1 MKQGE
6 PADDSAA
13 QDPAELGQ
21 ARPGRRRRQV
31 LHLAASAALLVAT
44 VWWVD
49 PASLASQLRALEPA
63 WLLAGLAV
71 SLPLYLLLAA
81 RWWFT
86 ARRTLAPLTYRR
98 ALLEMYLST
107 FLNQT
112 LPLGVAGDA
121 LRAVRHGRRL
131 RADGDPRGLGR
142 AVRTLLIERLGGL
155 AALGLAVA
163 LAAASLVDRDHWL
176 AGVAGIEALV
186 IAIAVAVVAAAGGR
200 RRIVGAALTELG
212 QDARRALFARGALP
226 VQLALA
232 AGTIAS
238 LIAIFY
244 TSGRATGFGL
254 DPLAVAQV
262 APIVLAAT
270 SLPLAFAGWGV
281 REAVTAAIWG
291 ALGLEPAAGAA
302 IALTF
307 GLLSLVASV
316 PGLAVWL
323 AART

>member
-1 MKQGE
+1 MKQSWLSDDGAEDRAERFE
-6 PADDSAA
+6 P
-13 QDPAELGQ
+13 
-21 ARPGRRRRQV
+21 RPGWRRRQV
-31 LHLAASAALLVAT
+31 LHLVASLALLVAT
-44 VWWVD
+44 AWWVD
-49 PASLASQLRALEPA
+49 PLSLASQLRALEPA
-63 WLLAGLAV
+63 WLLLGLAL
-71 SLPLYLLLAA
+71 SGPLYLLLAA

-86 ARRTLAPLTYRR
+86 ARRTLAPLGFRR
-98 ALLEMYLST
+98 ALSEMYLST

-121 LRAVRHGRRL
+121 MRAVRHGRQL
-131 RADGDPRGLGR
+131 RAGGDARGLGR

-155 AALGLAVA
+155 AALGLAVG
-163 LAAASLVDRDHWL
+163 LVAATLVGHDRWL
-176 AGVAGIEALV
+176 AGFAAVEALV
-186 IAIAVAVVAAAGGR
+186 IAVAVALVAVAGGR
-200 RRIVGAALTELG
+200 RRIAGAAMMELG

-226 VQLALA
+226 AQLAMA
-232 AGTIAS
+232 AGVIAS

-244 TSGRATGFGL
+244 TAGRATGFGL

-262 APIVLAAT
+262 APIILAAT
-270 SLPLAFAGWGV
+270 TLPLAFAGWGV

-323 AART
+323 VARR

>member
-1 MKQGE
+1 METSG
-6 PADDSAA
+6 PDDNAA
-13 QDPAELGQ
+13 PDPAELDGP
-21 ARPGRRRRQV
+21 RTGRRRRQV
-31 LHLAASAALLVAT
+31 LHLVASVALLVAT

-49 PASLASQLRALEPA
+49 PSSLASQMRALEPA
-63 WLLAGLAV
+63 WLLTGLALSV
-71 SLPLYLLLAA
+71 PMYLLLAA

-86 ARRTLAPLTYRR
+86 ARRALAPLRFRR
-98 ALLEMYLST
+98 ALLEMYMST

-131 RADGDPRGLGR
+131 RAGGDPRGLGR

-155 AALGLAVA
+155 AALGLAVG
-163 LAAASLVDRDHWL
+163 LAAASLADRDRWL
-176 AGVAGIEALV
+176 AGFAAIEALV
-186 IAIAVAVVAAAGGR
+186 IAIAVAAVAVAGGR
-200 RRIVGAALTELG
+200 RRIAGSALRELG

-226 VQLALA
+226 AQLAMA
-232 AGTIAS
+232 AGVIAS

-244 TSGRATGFGL
+244 TAGRATGFGL

-262 APIVLAAT
+262 APIILAAT
-270 SLPLAFAGWGV
+270 TLPLAFAGWGV

-307 GLLSLVASV
+307 GLLSLVASI

-323 AART
+323 VARR